1 MKQAWFFLVAALVA
15 STTSL
20 AYAECGVNA
29 SEAEIRRC
37 LTQDL
42 RDSDQRIN
50 AVYKT
55 VMAAMDEASQTA
67 LRNEQR
73 AWLRRR
79 DKVCAL
85 DSRETNR
92 EKWLQGIMTDQSKT
106 ICVVRFTFGRVAE
119 LDALLKSRGPVPVEL
134 PRAPATPTMSSSG
147 IAAAAVMP
155 IAFATVDDGYALVSH
170 SAHNKGRWYYEVWI
184 DRGAIA
190 SQGEVLLH
198 SGYFATGD
206 AGAIR
211 VSSIRRSHR
220 NAGPIAI
227 GLAIDLE
234 QGFVYIR
241 ESGVWNAPP
250 GSSAGMQIKANREWR
265 AGLRSSA
272 SLIELFKTGMV
283 RVNLGERGFEYSL
296 PDGYRP
302 FAER

>member
-20 AYAECGVNA
+20 AYAQCGVNA

-55 VMAAMDEASQTA
+55 VMAAMDEASQTG

-119 LDALLKSRGPVPVEL
+119 LDALLKSRGPVPIEL
-134 PRAPATPTMSSSG
+134 PRA
-147 IAAAAVMP
+147 
-155 IAFATVDDGYALVSH
+155 
-170 SAHNKGRWYYEVWI
+170 
-184 DRGAIA
+184 
-190 SQGEVLLH
+190 
-198 SGYFATGD
+198 
-206 AGAIR
+206 
-211 VSSIRRSHR
+211 
-220 NAGPIAI
+220 
-227 GLAIDLE
+227 
-234 QGFVYIR
+234 
-241 ESGVWNAPP
+241 
-250 GSSAGMQIKANREWR
+250 
-265 AGLRSSA
+265 
-272 SLIELFKTGMV
+272 
-283 RVNLGERGFEYSL
+283 
-296 PDGYRP
+296 
-302 FAER
+302 